1 MQDDRHVIAWVA
13 REILPHEAEVRGWL
27 RRSLLAQGEEEDVIQ
42 EAYCRLSALDGVA
55 HISNAR
61 AYFFQVV
68 RGIVIDQ
75 LRRARVVRIETVT
88 EVDALRLPTDAPSP
102 ERIAGARR
110 ELAHVR
116 GLIDALPDRCRRI
129 FELRKIEGRS
139 QKEIAMLMGVNE
151 HVVEND
157 VAKGQRLIL
166 KAWAEGGS
174 AGEHSRSDPKGE
186 TRARDRRSNQ

>member
-1 MQDDRHVIAWVA
+1 VQDDRHVVAWVA

-27 RRSLLAQGEEEDVIQ
+27 RRSLLARGEEEDVIQ
-42 EAYCRLSALDGVA
+42 EAYCRLSSLDDVA

-61 AYFFQVV
+61 AYLFQVV

-75 LRRARVVRIETVT
+75 MRRSRVVRIETVT
-88 EVDALRLPTDAPSP
+88 EVDALQVPYDEPSP

-110 ELAHVR
+110 ELAKVR
-116 GLIDALPDRCRRI
+116 GMIAALPDRCRRI

-139 QKEIAMLMGVNE
+139 QKEIAVLMGVNE

-166 KAWAEGGS
+166 KAWAEGGAPS
-174 AGEHSRSDPKGE
+174 EQTITNSKGE
-186 TRARDRRSNQ
+186 TRARDRRSDQ